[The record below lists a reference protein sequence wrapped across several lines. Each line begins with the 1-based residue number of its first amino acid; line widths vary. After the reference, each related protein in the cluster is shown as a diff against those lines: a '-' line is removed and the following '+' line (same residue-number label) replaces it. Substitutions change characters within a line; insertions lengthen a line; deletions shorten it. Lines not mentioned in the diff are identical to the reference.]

1 MKNILVTGSSGY
13 IGSVLLEFL
22 TNAGYQC
29 RGIDIGFF
37 KNCNLTSVNSQNI
50 VFKDAAEIEIIDL
63 EGIDVLVHL
72 AGISNDPLN
81 QLDSDS
87 TYDPSREYTYKIAKL
102 CKLKKIKF
110 IFASSCSVYGKVAN
124 NELVDE
130 ISTPNPQTGY
140 SLNKLQI
147 ENDLMNLS
155 DNEFSPIA
163 LRFATIFG
171 YSPRIRFDV
180 VVNMFIGMSLENK
193 LIVLNSDGQSWRPH
207 LHILD
212 ACEAIKSAI
221 ELQYNNN
228 ELLILNVG
236 RDDNNL
242 KTIKVAEIVAN
253 SIPDVKINFLNENPN
268 LDKTGLIKDRKI
280 KYGKDKRSYKVSFKK
295 INKLMPNFV
304 CKFDLKSGIED
315 TVLKLSKFF
324 DKDFLNKKEFFRLQY
339 LEYLYSKD
347 YLTKDLKFK
356 NKQII
361 E

>member
-1 MKNILVTGSSGY
+1 
-13 IGSVLLEFL
+13 
-22 TNAGYQC
+22 
-29 RGIDIGFF
+29 
-37 KNCNLTSVNSQNI
+37 
-50 VFKDAAEIEIIDL
+50 
-63 EGIDVLVHL
+63 
-72 AGISNDPLN
+72 
-81 QLDSDS
+81 
-87 TYDPSREYTYKIAKL
+87 
-102 CKLKKIKF
+102 
-110 IFASSCSVYGKVAN
+110 
-124 NELVDE
+124 
-130 ISTPNPQTGY
+130 
-140 SLNKLQI
+140 
-147 ENDLMNLS
+147 
-155 DNEFSPIA
+155 
-163 LRFATIFG
+163 
-171 YSPRIRFDV
+171 
-180 VVNMFIGMSLENK
+180 MFIGMSLENK

-295 INKLMPNFV
+295 INGLMPNFV

-315 TVLKLSKFF
+315 TVLKLSRFF
-324 DKDFLNKKEFFRLQY
+324 KKGFLHKKEYFRLQY

-356 NKQII
+356 NKLII